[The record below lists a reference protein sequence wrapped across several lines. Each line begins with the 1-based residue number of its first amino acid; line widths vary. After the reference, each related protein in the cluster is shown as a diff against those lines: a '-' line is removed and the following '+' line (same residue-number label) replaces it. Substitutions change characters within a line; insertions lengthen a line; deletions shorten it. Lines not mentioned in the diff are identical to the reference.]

1 MKIYIRQETSYY
13 YIVRYVLKLIEKNTN
28 HQFQFINYIDESA
41 IIWDHEHAQ
50 SEIIATEF
58 YSSIKNDLPFT
69 FSLNSDIAISNGNNK
84 KDAIATIFYMVNCI
98 QELNLNSNSID
109 KFGRY
114 KYESSYQYR
123 LENIDQNLVQK
134 EIDELCVNWKISR
147 VNEKSTF
154 FISHDIDTI
163 YGSFLQDGFWAL
175 KKFRIDVI
183 LNLIIWEV
191 SKNPH
196 WRNIDKII
204 KLNTEYDIRS
214 TYFWIV
220 NKGKGYQ
227 NIKNADYDLI
237 KEKDLL
243 NKVEDS
249 KSINGLHKSCSKMTI
264 DEELNK
270 GNLETK
276 LNRYHFLKFK
286 THEDWNKISESKLDF
301 DCSLG
306 FAEHYG
312 FRNSYGKAFQPFDVI
327 NNKPY
332 NFIEAPLHF
341 MDGTFHKYMKINSKE
356 IAKTI
361 IDFYEKNPTNCD
373 FSLLWHNTYFTN
385 YKYGPFLNVYK
396 NIIEYIFENKIQCI
410 TPEELIKKNKLSW

>member
-1 MKIYIRQETSYY
+1 
-13 YIVRYVLKLIEKNTN
+13 
-28 HQFQFINYIDESA
+28 
-41 IIWDHEHAQ
+41 
-50 SEIIATEF
+50 
-58 YSSIKNDLPFT
+58 
-69 FSLNSDIAISNGNNK
+69 
-84 KDAIATIFYMVNCI
+84 MVNCI
-98 QELNLNSNSID
+98 QELNLNINSTD
-109 KFGRY
+109 NYGRY

-134 EIDELCVNWKISR
+134 EIDELCIRWNITP

-175 KKFRIDVI
+175 KKLRIDII
-183 LNLIIWEV
+183 LNLIILEI
-191 SKNPH
+191 SKNPQ

-204 KLNTEYDIRS
+204 KLNNEYDIRS
-214 TYFWIV
+214 TYFWLV

-227 NIKNADYDLI
+227 NIKNADYELI
-237 KEKDLL
+237 NEKDLL

-341 MDGTFHKYMKINSKE
+341 MDGTFHKYMKINSKD

-361 IDFYEKNPTNCD
+361 IDFYENNPTNCD

-385 YKYGPFLNVYK
+385 YKYGSFLQVYK
-396 NIIEYIFENKIQCI
+396 NIIEYIFENKIQCVI
-410 TPEELIKKNKLSW
+410 PEELIKKNKLTW